1 MSIGGASIETLVIYL
16 FFYAIANIG
25 AFSIIALFEERNQ
38 KDLSLDQV
46 AGLGIKHPIL
56 GTFLTV
62 FLLSMAG
69 IPITS
74 GFIGKF
80 GLFSSAVAAG
90 EVPLVVI
97 AVLTSVVSV
106 FYYLRVIVYLFMKD
120 GNGEMAKYQ
129 GLKGATF
136 AAFLTAFATVQFGL
150 FPKAIVSFVKMITK

>member
-1 MSIGGASIETLVIYL
+1 MGTRHPVL
-16 FFYAIANIG
+16 
-25 AFSIIALFEERNQ
+25 
-38 KDLSLDQV
+38 
-46 AGLGIKHPIL
+46 AG
-56 GTFLTV
+56 FLTI

-80 GLFSSAVAAG
+80 GLFSSAVSAG
-90 EVPLVVI
+90 EIPLVII

-120 GNGEMAKYQ
+120 ATGEVAKYQ
-129 GLKGATF
+129 SLKGATF
-136 AAFLTAFATVQFGL
+136 AAFLTALATLQFGL